1 MMKKKED
8 NNATTDDND
17 DDDEKEEEEEETETE
32 LKERSLVIDISG
44 LSTSKDTTINSNS
57 PSILT
62 SSSSSSECT
71 IRASPGIVSDVCGNP
86 PLSLPDSASVD
97 TIPSAD
103 TFSSVEP
110 ENIFFMHQKPLTKVQ
125 RVLVIM
131 SVWFSVIVCFAV
143 LFSIFFILW
152 QLIAKRS
159 ILSIAFLSLFMF
171 LTFVPK
177 NVQIWPEYAS
187 NRIFQFWASYFD
199 FSMVSEAKLLRPSH
213 KYIFAS
219 FPHGIFPAGVFFSQV

>member
-1 MMKKKED
+1 MMMMAMMKED
-8 NNATTDDND
+8 NITTTDDND
-17 DDDEKEEEEEETETE
+17 DDEEEATGEEE
-32 LKERSLVIDISG
+32 KSLVIDISG
-44 LSTSKDTTINSNS
+44 LSTSKDNTINSS
-57 PSILT
+57 SSSVLT
-62 SSSSSSECT
+62 SSSSSSSECA
-71 IRASPGIVSDVCGNP
+71 IRTSPGIVSDVCGNP
-86 PLSLPDSASVD
+86 PLPLPDSAS
-97 TIPSAD
+97 INAIASAD
-103 TFSSVEP
+103 TFNNVEP
-110 ENIFFMHQKPLTKVQ
+110 ENIFFMRQKPLTKVQ
-125 RVLVIM
+125 RVLVIL
-131 SVWFSVIVCFAV
+131 SVWFSVIVCFTV

-177 NVQIWPEYAS
+177 NVQIWPEYTS